1 MIGFQ
6 GAILSLS
13 SNAPQLVMGM
23 AGTAPVLGE
32 KIAEITGSGN
42 ATTPAGIFW
51 SAVSVLVAGGLG
63 VFVWRRNRG
72 PNSVEDAGS
81 ALGVTSLQSAQEQIK
96 ALNERVAELQK
107 ENWALFDQVGQTRQA
122 MILAE
127 SNAQRASVEA
137 DNAKRASDTAAAAA
151 AESARLLEETR
162 GTVRVQLLYIA
173 RLQET
178 MKAHNVTIPPYVEA

>member
-6 GAILSLS
+6 GALSSLS
-13 SNAPQLVMGM
+13 SNGAQLVMGM
-23 AGTAPVLGE
+23 AGAAPIVGE
-32 KIAEITGSGN
+32 RLAEITGSGN

-51 SAVSVLVAGGLG
+51 SVVGSLALGGVSL
-63 VFVWRRNRG
+63 FVYRRNKG
-72 PNSVEDAGS
+72 ANSVDDAGS
-81 ALGVTSLQSAQEQIK
+81 ALGVTSLQSAQEQIT
-96 ALNERVAELQK
+96 ALHARVADLQK
-107 ENWALFDQVGQTRQA
+107 ENWALFDQVGQTKQA

-162 GTVRVQLLYIA
+162 GTVRHQILYIT

-178 MKAHNVTIPPYVEA
+178 MKAHNVPIPPYVEA